1 MKLSG
6 ADVVGALKRSGF
18 MEVSQKGSHQKLRHA
33 DGRVVIVPMHREL
46 KRGTLQ
52 SILRQAKM
60 SLEDLTGAL

>member
-18 MEVSQKGSHQKLRHA
+18 AEVSQKGSHQKLRHA